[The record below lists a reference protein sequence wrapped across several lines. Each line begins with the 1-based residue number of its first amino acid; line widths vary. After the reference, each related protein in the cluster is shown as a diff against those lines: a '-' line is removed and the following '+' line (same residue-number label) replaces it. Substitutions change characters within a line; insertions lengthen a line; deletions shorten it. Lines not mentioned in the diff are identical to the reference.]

1 MRLWSHIQKFAKKNS
16 YISSFFKIFLNT
28 HIKKTSFGQMIA
40 CYKQNIH
47 LLPFADVFL
56 RSLFV
61 FAGGGD
67 SSIGHY
73 GVGGGGGASGGGGGG
88 KIAQLIPFESF
99 IASE

>member
-1 MRLWSHIQKFAKKNS
+1 MQKKIHIFRV
-16 YISSFFKIFLNT
+16 FFKIFLNT

-73 GVGGGGGASGGGGGG
+73 GVGGGGGLVVGGGGGE
-88 KIAQLIPFESF
+88 IAQLIPFESF

>member
-1 MRLWSHIQKFAKKNS
+1 
-16 YISSFFKIFLNT
+16 
-28 HIKKTSFGQMIA
+28 MIA

-73 GVGGGGGASGGGGGG
+73 GLGGGGVGGGGRLLNWSLS
-88 KIAQLIPFESF
+88 KVLLPVNNVLKKNRM
-99 IASE
+99 